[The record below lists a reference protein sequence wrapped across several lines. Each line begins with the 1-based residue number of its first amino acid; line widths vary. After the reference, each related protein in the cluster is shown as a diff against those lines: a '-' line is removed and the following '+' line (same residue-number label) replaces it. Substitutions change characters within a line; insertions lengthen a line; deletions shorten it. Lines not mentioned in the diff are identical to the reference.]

1 MPEQLKLRGFQDD
14 WRSLFEVRRF
24 SDGRVQL
31 DPRLRATL
39 RGLASRTPEA
49 VFSKTGS
56 AHTARQLRLHL
67 NYISRGGELAIK
79 GRDGELIAGRE
90 EVRELT
96 RDWIADD
103 VRWRSDAP
111 LARYFVA
118 SYPDH
123 RDPAAVE
130 RAGRQL
136 ASSLF
141 ASNND
146 FITAFHTDTDHPHLH
161 ITVRSFGEDGAQLD
175 LRLPQLKRW
184 REVWA
189 EKLRNNGLE
198 TIATPRWVRG
208 IFETQR
214 RSMAEHVHA
223 KDQDPEQRQP
233 SRREARILDDA
244 RRAYED
250 GQTHSPWDD
259 LVRHKR
265 HEAVM
270 GYRQVAHA
278 LMDSPDREDMELGYA
293 LSVRVQRIGEA
304 LTRKSRLIERF
315 REEDREIERKLQR
328 ERRRELG
335 IERTIPR

>member
-1 MPEQLKLRGFQDD
+1 
-14 WRSLFEVRRF
+14 
-24 SDGRVQL
+24 
-31 DPRLRATL
+31 
-39 RGLASRTPEA
+39 
-49 VFSKTGS
+49 
-56 AHTARQLRLHL
+56 
-67 NYISRGGELAIK
+67 
-79 GRDGELIAGRE
+79 
-90 EVRELT
+90 
-96 RDWIADD
+96 
-103 VRWRSDAP
+103 
-111 LARYFVA
+111 
-118 SYPDH
+118 
-123 RDPAAVE
+123 
-130 RAGRQL
+130 
-136 ASSLF
+136 
-141 ASNND
+141 
-146 FITAFHTDTDHPHLH
+146 
-161 ITVRSFGEDGAQLD
+161 
-175 LRLPQLKRW
+175 
-184 REVWA
+184 
-189 EKLRNNGLE
+189 
-198 TIATPRWVRG
+198 
-208 IFETQR
+208 
-214 RSMAEHVHA
+214 MAEHVHA

-328 ERRRELG
+328 ERRRERG